1 MITANIKF
9 VDILWKLLSPTLT
22 EKENWRTDQQL
33 KDNKVTKLFCVKFVV
48 YYYPFYY
55 IAFLKEHIEGCEEG
69 GPRGCLPM
77 LVENL
82 CIFFATHVATTAA
95 NLIVPMV
102 LTYFKVSGEIKTA
115 KKNKPQAQYT
125 YLQAQA
131 KCPPYL
137 SDTDDF
143 MDLVLAM
150 GFVMMFSVALPVM
163 ATLSLISNMIELR
176 FLAFRM
182 MNVMQRSEP
191 RGQEGIGAWEG
202 IIRTVSYVAV
212 IANTGMACFVMHPIK
227 DKPLAVRLALFIVVE
242 HVAYGSM
249 FIIQSAL
256 PAKANLQTNIEERND
271 DLADEVSGDVNSL
284 LSVPATKE
292 PVLTLKK

>member
-1 MITANIKF
+1 M
-9 VDILWKLLSPTLT
+9 
-22 EKENWRTDQQL
+22 
-33 KDNKVTKLFCVKFVV
+33 
-48 YYYPFYY
+48 
-55 IAFLKEHIEGCEEG
+55 
-69 GPRGCLPM
+69 
-77 LVENL
+77 
-82 CIFFATHVATTAA
+82 
-95 NLIVPMV
+95 
-102 LTYFKVSGEIKTA
+102 
-115 KKNKPQAQYT
+115 YT

-163 ATLSLISNMIELR
+163 ATLSLLSNLIELK

-202 IIRTVSYVAV
+202 IIRIVSYVAV
-212 IANTGMACFVMHPIK
+212 IANAGMACFVMHPIK
-227 DKPLAVRLALFIVVE
+227 DKPLAARLAIFIVVE
-242 HVAYGSM
+242 HVAYGTM
-249 FIIQSAL
+249 FVVQSAI
-256 PAKANLQTNIEERND
+256 PNKGMLQTSIEERND

-284 LSVPATKE
+284 LEVTKTTE
-292 PVLTLKK
+292 PDLKLNK